1 MPLDPL
7 WPSTPGAQA
16 GPGTNDAGKLTSSLH
31 WIFMQR
37 ARAGHAELGKLI
49 DQIRTIISSDDSV
62 GNYFDDEHRWLNDR
76 ERIWRNDVF
85 RIGLMGVTSSG
96 KSTLVNALLGAEL
109 LPRAVRPSSN
119 SLVVCEWGERFE
131 CTIHFNARGV
141 KPKLLT
147 GSTIAK
153 RLKSYADEETNP
165 GNREGVEE
173 IRLRSPD
180 FRFRRGIALIDTPGL
195 DAAGHDAHEQ
205 LTLEVLLPTVDV
217 VVFVTTCK
225 ANSDEKMRDYVCMA
239 DELGKPIVVVQNM
252 IDSVVAKLG
261 PKGDEQKS
269 RTEVLAEHRRRVAGV
284 LGKAGLPSVPIC
296 QISARMALEQWD
308 DRSGVPECVGLIQRQ
323 LDALAPAIAEG
334 RRRQL
339 DDLLNKVID
348 RELKSGDQAAVLRRQ
363 CKEAERLSVLRQELA
378 ARYAWLCEEAERE
391 STDRTA
397 EADVLRSEAAMLTA
411 TGIDAAYALKAS
423 VEKWQ
428 KQSVKALSELNKR
441 LNVRIAEDCETLNL
455 RMEDIDLAVKLARPA
470 STLQFE
476 TAERSRTVKT
486 EQSSSWGWLKRKVD
500 FFDQNW
506 GYNERTENW
515 TEIRN
520 IDAFRKAVEQAI
532 GKELDF
538 VDGFVEAAVKRI
550 KQIGKQFK
558 DEIAAQERGVR
569 AKMSAASAIVQRKAI
584 AQQLEALLV
593 EPRQSP
599 REPREP
605 RADADVA
612 PMNVPVVEPEWHD
625 IDVPAAVVSMARLA
639 KLISRWRFPDLRDQV
654 LTGATARRSRDGRR
668 VLILGYDADSLGD
681 FVNRF
686 WFDALTVDAGRV
698 EGFASQYFDEGRFD
712 QIAMAVPNADAL
724 DKVHDFLTSPCVI
737 FLMLDIQQIGATKSA
752 LDRSGIRYRAL
763 KHPVVAVVQ
772 SIRELEQSDSIAEA
786 LRELKTLCDERDYRL
801 AGALV
806 NDEKDVYS
814 MLANRLLVPDTPFA
828 TFAEEQQF
836 IGGLPEY
843 NRKDA
848 VAIIRSWKAVAA

>member
-7 WPSTPGAQA
+7 RPSTPGAQA
-16 GPGTNDAGKLTSSLH
+16 GPGANNAGKLTSSSH
-31 WIFMQR
+31 WIFMQS

-85 RIGLMGVTSSG
+85 RIGLLGVTSSG

-119 SLVVCEWGERFE
+119 SLVVCEWGERLE
-131 CTIHFNARGV
+131 CTIHFDAPGV

-147 GSTIAK
+147 GSTITR
-153 RLKSYADEETNP
+153 RLKFYADEETNP
-165 GNREGVEE
+165 GNREGVAE

-180 FRFRRGIALIDTPGL
+180 FRFRRGVALIDTPGL
-195 DAAGHDAHEQ
+195 DAAGHDDHER

-217 VVFVTTCK
+217 VVFLTTCK

-284 LGKAGLPSVPIC
+284 MGKAGLPSVSIS
-296 QISARMALEQWD
+296 QVSARMALEQWD
-308 DRSGVPECVGLIQRQ
+308 DRSGMPECVGLIQRQ
-323 LDALAPAIAEG
+323 LDALAPAIADG

-339 DDLLNKVID
+339 DDWLNKLIE
-348 RELKSGDQAAVLRRQ
+348 RELKPGDQAAVLRRQ
-363 CKEAERLSVLRQELA
+363 RKEAERLSMLGTELA
-378 ARYAWLCEEAERE
+378 ARYAWLREEAGRE
-391 STDRTA
+391 STDRAA
-397 EADVLRSEAAMLTA
+397 EADALRSEAATLTA

-428 KQSVKALSELNKR
+428 KQSVKALSGLNKR
-441 LNVRIAEDCETLNL
+441 LNVQIADDCTTLNL
-455 RMEDIDLAVKLARPA
+455 RTEDIDLAAKLARPA

-486 EQSSSWGWLKRKVD
+486 EQSSKWGWLKRKVD
-500 FFDQNW
+500 VFDQNW
-506 GYNERTENW
+506 GYDERTENW

-520 IDAFRKAVEQAI
+520 IDAFRKAVVQAVD
-532 GKELDF
+532 KELDF

-558 DEIAAQERGVR
+558 DEIAAQERGVL

-593 EPRQSP
+593 EPRQA
-599 REPREP
+599 P
-605 RADADVA
+605 RAPRVDADVA
-612 PMNVPVVEPEWHD
+612 PMTAPVVEPEWHD
-625 IDVPAAVVSMARLA
+625 IDVPAAAASMARLA
-639 KLISRWRFPDLRDQV
+639 KLISRRRFPDVRDQV
-654 LTGATARRSRDGRR
+654 LTGATSRRSRDARR
-668 VLILGYDADSLGD
+668 VLMLGYDADSLGD

-698 EGFASQYFDEGRFD
+698 EGFASQYFDGGRFD
-712 QIAMAVPNADAL
+712 QIAVAVPDADAL
-724 DKVHDFLTSPCVI
+724 DKVDDFLTSPCVI

-752 LDRSGIRYRAL
+752 LDRSGIRYGSL
-763 KHPVVAVVQ
+763 KHPIIAVVQ

-786 LRELKTLCDERDYRL
+786 LRELKTLCDERGYRL

-828 TFAEEQQF
+828 TVAEEQQF

-848 VAIIRSWKAVAA
+848 AAIIRSWKAVAA

>member
-1 MPLDPL
+1 
-7 WPSTPGAQA
+7 
-16 GPGTNDAGKLTSSLH
+16 
-31 WIFMQR
+31 MQS
-37 ARAGHAELGKLI
+37 ARAGHAELGKVI

-85 RIGLMGVTSSG
+85 RIGLLGVTSSG

-119 SLVVCEWGERFE
+119 SLVVCEWGEQLE
-131 CTIHFNARGV
+131 CTIHFDAPGV

-147 GSTIAK
+147 GGTITK
-153 RLKSYADEETNP
+153 RLKFYADEETNP
-165 GNREGVEE
+165 GNREGVAE

-180 FRFRRGIALIDTPGL
+180 FRFRRGVALIDTPGL
-195 DAAGHDAHEQ
+195 DAAGHDDHER

-217 VVFVTTCK
+217 VVFLTTCK

-284 LGKAGLPSVPIC
+284 MGKAGLPSVSIS
-296 QISARMALEQWD
+296 QVSARMALEQWD
-308 DRSGVPECVGLIQRQ
+308 DRSGMPECVGLIQRQ
-323 LDALAPAIAEG
+323 LDALAPAIADG

-339 DDLLNKVID
+339 DDWLNKLIE
-348 RELKSGDQAAVLRRQ
+348 RELKPGDQAAVLRRQ
-363 CKEAERLSVLRQELA
+363 RKEAEWLSVLGTELA
-378 ARYAWLCEEAERE
+378 ARYVWLRVEAARE
-391 STDRTA
+391 STERTA
-397 EADVLRSEAAMLTA
+397 EAVALRSEAATLTA

-441 LNVRIAEDCETLNL
+441 LNVQIAEDCTTLNL
-455 RMEDIDLAVKLARPA
+455 RTEDIDLAAKLARPA

-486 EQSSSWGWLKRKVD
+486 EQSSNWGWLKRKVD

-506 GYNERTENW
+506 GYNERTESW

-520 IDAFRKAVEQAI
+520 IDAFRKAVEQAVD
-532 GKELDF
+532 KELDF
-538 VDGFVEAAVKRI
+538 VDGFVEAVVKRTE
-550 KQIGKQFK
+550 QIGKQFK
-558 DEIAAQERGVR
+558 DEIAAQERGVL

-593 EPRQSP
+593 EPRQT
-599 REPREP
+599 P
-605 RADADVA
+605 RAPRMDADVT
-612 PMNVPVVEPEWHD
+612 PMTVPVVEPEWHD
-625 IDVPAAVVSMARLA
+625 IDVPAATASMARLA
-639 KLISRWRFPDLRDQV
+639 KLISRRRFPDVRDQV

-668 VLILGYDADSLGD
+668 VLMLGYDADSLGD

-698 EGFASQYFDEGRFD
+698 EGFASHYFDGGRFD
-712 QIAMAVPNADAL
+712 QIAMAVPDADAL

-752 LDRSGIRYRAL
+752 LDRTDIRYKSL
-763 KHPVVAVVQ
+763 KHPIIAVVQ

-786 LRELKTLCDERDYRL
+786 LRELKTLCDERGYRL

-828 TFAEEQQF
+828 TIAEEKQF

-848 VAIIRSWKAVAA
+848 AAIIRSWKAVAA

>member
-1 MPLDPL
+1 
-7 WPSTPGAQA
+7 
-16 GPGTNDAGKLTSSLH
+16 
-31 WIFMQR
+31 MQS

-49 DQIRTIISSDDSV
+49 DQIRTIISSDDSI

-119 SLVVCEWGERFE
+119 SLVVCEWGEQLE
-131 CTIHFNARGV
+131 CTIHFDAPGV

-147 GSTIAK
+147 GSTIAR
-153 RLKSYADEETNP
+153 RLKFYADEETNP
-165 GNREGVEE
+165 GNREGVAE

-180 FRFRRGIALIDTPGL
+180 FRFRRGVALVDTPGL
-195 DAAGHDAHEQ
+195 DAAGHDDHER

-217 VVFVTTCK
+217 VVFLTTCK

-284 LGKAGLPSVPIC
+284 MSKAGLPSVSIS
-296 QISARMALEQWD
+296 QVSARMALEQWD
-308 DRSGVPECVGLIQRQ
+308 DRSGMPECVGLIQRQ
-323 LDALAPAIAEG
+323 LDALAPAIADG

-339 DDLLNKVID
+339 DGWLNKLIE
-348 RELKSGDQAAVLRRQ
+348 RELKPGDQAAVLRRQ
-363 CKEAERLSVLRQELA
+363 RKEAERLSALGQELA
-378 ARYAWLCEEAERE
+378 ARYAWLLEEAARE
-391 STDRTA
+391 STDRIA
-397 EADVLRSEAAMLTA
+397 EADALRSEAATLTA
-411 TGIDAAYALKAS
+411 TNIEAARELKTS

-428 KQSVKALSELNKR
+428 KRSVKALSELNKR
-441 LNVRIAEDCETLNL
+441 LNAQIGKDCTTLNL
-455 RMEDIDLAVKLARPA
+455 RTEDIDLAAKLARPA

-486 EQSSSWGWLKRKVD
+486 EQSSGWGWFKRKVD

-520 IDAFRKAVEQAI
+520 VDAFRKAVAQAVD
-532 GKELDF
+532 KELDF

-558 DEIAAQERGVR
+558 DEIAAQERGVL

-593 EPRQSP
+593 EPRQGVDHHS
-599 REPREP
+599 RGG
-605 RADADVA
+605 
-612 PMNVPVVEPEWHD
+612 
-625 IDVPAAVVSMARLA
+625 AAAG
-639 KLISRWRFPDLRDQV
+639 KLQR
-654 LTGATARRSRDGRR
+654 T
-668 VLILGYDADSLGD
+668 
-681 FVNRF
+681 
-686 WFDALTVDAGRV
+686 
-698 EGFASQYFDEGRFD
+698 
-712 QIAMAVPNADAL
+712 
-724 DKVHDFLTSPCVI
+724 
-737 FLMLDIQQIGATKSA
+737 
-752 LDRSGIRYRAL
+752 
-763 KHPVVAVVQ
+763 
-772 SIRELEQSDSIAEA
+772 
-786 LRELKTLCDERDYRL
+786 
-801 AGALV
+801 
-806 NDEKDVYS
+806 
-814 MLANRLLVPDTPFA
+814 
-828 TFAEEQQF
+828 
-836 IGGLPEY
+836 
-843 NRKDA
+843 
-848 VAIIRSWKAVAA
+848 

>member
-1 MPLDPL
+1 
-7 WPSTPGAQA
+7 
-16 GPGTNDAGKLTSSLH
+16 
-31 WIFMQR
+31 MQS

-119 SLVVCEWGERFE
+119 SLVVCEWGEQLE
-131 CTIHFNARGV
+131 CAIHFDAPGV

-147 GSTIAK
+147 GSTIAR
-153 RLKSYADEETNP
+153 RLKFYADEETNP
-165 GNREGVEE
+165 GNREGVAE

-180 FRFRRGIALIDTPGL
+180 FRFRRGVALVDTPGL
-195 DAAGHDAHEQ
+195 DAAGHDDHER

-217 VVFVTTCK
+217 VVFLTTCK

-284 LGKAGLPSVPIC
+284 MSKAGLQSVSIS
-296 QISARMALEQWD
+296 QVSARMALEQWD
-308 DRSGVPECVGLIQRQ
+308 DRSGMPECVGLIQRQ
-323 LDALAPAIAEG
+323 LDALAPAIADG

-339 DDLLNKVID
+339 DDWLNKLIE
-348 RELKSGDQAAVLRRQ
+348 RELKPGDQAAVLRRQ
-363 CKEAERLSVLRQELA
+363 CREAERLSALGQELA
-378 ARYAWLCEEAERE
+378 ARYAWLIEEAARE
-391 STDRTA
+391 STDRIA
-397 EADVLRSEAAMLTA
+397 EADALRSEAATLTA
-411 TGIDAAYALKAS
+411 TNIEVARQLKTS

-428 KQSVKALSELNKR
+428 KRSVKALSELNKR
-441 LNVRIAEDCETLNL
+441 LNAQIGKDCTALNL
-455 RMEDIDLAVKLARPA
+455 RTEDIDLAAKLARPA

-486 EQSSSWGWLKRKVD
+486 EQSSGWGWFKRKVD

-506 GYNERTENW
+506 GYDERTENW

-520 IDAFRKAVEQAI
+520 VDAFRKAVVQAVD
-532 GKELDF
+532 KELDF

-558 DEIAAQERGVR
+558 DEIAAQERGVL

-593 EPRQSP
+593 EPRQA
-599 REPREP
+599 P
-605 RADADVA
+605 RAPRAHADVT
-612 PMNVPVVEPEWHD
+612 PMTAPVVEPEWHD
-625 IDVPAAVVSMARLA
+625 IDVPAAAALMARLA
-639 KLISRWRFPDLRDQV
+639 KLISRRRFPDVRDQV
-654 LTGATARRSRDGRR
+654 LAGATPRRSRDARR
-668 VLILGYDADSLGD
+668 VLMLGYDADSLGE

-686 WFDALTVDAGRV
+686 WFDTLTVDAGRV
-698 EGFASQYFDEGRFD
+698 EGFASQYFDGGRFD
-712 QIAMAVPNADAL
+712 QIAVAVPDTDAL

-752 LDRSGIRYRAL
+752 LDRSGIRYGAL
-763 KHPVVAVVQ
+763 KHPIVAVVQ
-772 SIRELEQSDSIAEA
+772 SIRELEQSDSIVEA
-786 LRELKTLCDERDYRL
+786 LHELKTLCAERGYRL

-806 NDEKDVYS
+806 NDEKKVYS
-814 MLANRLLVPDTPFA
+814 VLANRLLVPDTPFA
-828 TFAEEQQF
+828 TVAEEQQF

-848 VAIIRSWKAVAA
+848 AAIIRSWKAVAA